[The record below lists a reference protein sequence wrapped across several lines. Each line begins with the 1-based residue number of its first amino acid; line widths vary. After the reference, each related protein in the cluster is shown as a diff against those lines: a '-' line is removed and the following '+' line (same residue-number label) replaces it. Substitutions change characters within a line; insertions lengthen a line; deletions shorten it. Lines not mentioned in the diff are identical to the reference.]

1 MTISSKI
8 FRASTLFMRPTYG
21 APPEAQRTKA
31 HWREWAIHSAVRAKL
46 FLRQLPVTTDPGARL
61 LEVVARLGGATSHA
75 TRLSPPP
82 GFASPG
88 FNPSGARPNLRAC
101 PQQRHPMLTGNG

>member
-1 MTISSKI
+1 
-8 FRASTLFMRPTYG
+8 MRTTYG

-31 HWREWAIHSAVRAKL
+31 DWLERAIHSAVRAKL

-61 LEVVARLGGATSHA
+61 LEVVAARLGGATSHA
-75 TRLSPPP
+75 TLLSPPP

>member
-1 MTISSKI
+1 MNVVQRLS
-8 FRASTLFMRPTYG
+8 YG
-21 APPEAQRTKA
+21 PAPVLHLGHILVR
-31 HWREWAIHSAVRAKL
+31 RAKL

-75 TRLSPPP
+75 TPSFTSARLRKPRFQPLRGSPQ
-82 GFASPG
+82 
-88 FNPSGARPNLRAC
+88 LRAC